1 MVEAMDKARLKERLT
16 PLQYD
21 VCVNKGT
28 ERAFT
33 GAYWNHKEPGTYHCV
48 VCDAPLFSS
57 DAKYDS
63 RTGWPSFWA
72 PIREEVVGDER
83 DYSHGTVRDEVQCAK
98 CKAHLGHLFE
108 DGPDPTGLR
117 YCINSASLR
126 FAKKEL

>member
-1 MVEAMDKARLKERLT
+1 MDKARLKERLT